1 MDYTKNQHVL
11 SQWVLRNFRSD
22 DTALSAKEKQ
32 RVWCH
37 TVYITP
43 DKENVLHTQPLP
55 ISSVAV
61 SKNCFRLIDAET
73 GQPFD
78 IEEELGVYE
87 RLTAGIVND
96 IIHEHNFSRLR
107 HAQPDDFPVEKLT
120 SFAVMQLMLNLHNP
134 QNKNPFK
141 HEMLEQFHSD
151 IQDHLSE
158 YVHSI
163 NQLPHTNPELMD
175 DHFYSKILRI
185 ANSTSSGEDK
195 SRSLFVLFGL
205 LSILNKPTLYDK
217 INKLRNVIFA
227 GIHTIEVIH
236 TGHDFDSTEPRPAF
250 AIAPN
255 IFCLYKDENRIYLP
269 LSHNFTLC
277 FITGEPSH
285 FRPRMNIFSPR
296 PERLKCCHD
305 RSLNFFKV
313 SFDYID
319 NVMTTIDMYNVGN
332 SSTFYS
338 AYQLSK
344 LEEYLDKQDQ
354 DPDYYHTPE
363 NPVLWQPAQADS
375 L

>member
-11 SQWVLRNFRSD
+11 SQWMLRNFRSD
-22 DTALSAKEKQ
+22 DTALHVKEKQ

-37 TVYITP
+37 TVYMTP

-87 RLTAGIVND
+87 RLTARIVHD

-107 HAQPDDFPVEKLT
+107 NKELDDFPVEKLA
-120 SFAVMQLMLNLHNP
+120 SFAVMQLILNLHNP
-134 QNKNPFK
+134 QNKNPYK
-141 HEMLEQFHSD
+141 NDMLEYFHSD

-158 YVHSI
+158 HIYSI

-175 DHFYSKILRI
+175 DHFYRKILRV
-185 ANSTSSGEDK
+185 ANSLSSGEDK
-195 SRSLFVLFGL
+195 SKALFVLFGL
-205 LSILNKPTLYDK
+205 LSILNKPTLYAN
-217 INKLRNVIFA
+217 INILRNNIFA

-236 TGHDFDSTEPRPAF
+236 TGHDFDSIELRPAF

-255 IFCLYKDENRIYLP
+255 IFCLYKNENRIYLP
-269 LSHNFTLC
+269 LSHNFALC
-277 FITGEPSH
+277 FITGTASS
-285 FRPRMNIFSPR
+285 FKPRIHVFSPR
-296 PERLKCCHD
+296 PEQLKSCHD
-305 RSLNFFKV
+305 RSIQFFKV

-319 NVMTTIDMYNVGN
+319 NVMTTINMYNVSTSN
-332 SSTFYS
+332 TFYS
-338 AYQLSK
+338 AYTLSK
-344 LEEYLDKQDQ
+344 LKDYLDKQDL
-354 DPDYYHTPE
+354 DYEYYYSPESPIFWQFKQVHT
-363 NPVLWQPAQADS
+363 L
-375 L
+375 

>member
-37 TVYITP
+37 TVYMTP

-78 IEEELGVYE
+78 IEDELGVYE

-107 HAQPDDFPVEKLT
+107 HTQPEDFPVEKLA

-134 QNKNPFK
+134 QNKNPYK
-141 HEMLEQFHSD
+141 HEMLEQFHAD

-158 YVHSI
+158 YIHSI

-175 DHFYSKILRI
+175 DHFYLKILRV
-185 ANSTSSGEDK
+185 ANSVSSEEDK
-195 SRSLFVLFGL
+195 SRALFVLFGL

-217 INKLRNVIFA
+217 INILRNKIF
-227 GIHTIEVIH
+227 GWY
-236 TGHDFDSTEPRPAF
+236 P
-250 AIAPN
+250 
-255 IFCLYKDENRIYLP
+255 
-269 LSHNFTLC
+269 
-277 FITGEPSH
+277 
-285 FRPRMNIFSPR
+285 
-296 PERLKCCHD
+296 
-305 RSLNFFKV
+305 
-313 SFDYID
+313 
-319 NVMTTIDMYNVGN
+319 
-332 SSTFYS
+332 
-338 AYQLSK
+338 
-344 LEEYLDKQDQ
+344 
-354 DPDYYHTPE
+354 YH
-363 NPVLWQPAQADS
+363 
-375 L
+375 